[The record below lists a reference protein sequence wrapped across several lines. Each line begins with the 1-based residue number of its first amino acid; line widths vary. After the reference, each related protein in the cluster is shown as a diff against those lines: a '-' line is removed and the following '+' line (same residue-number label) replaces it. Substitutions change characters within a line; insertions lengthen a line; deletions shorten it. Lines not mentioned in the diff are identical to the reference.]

1 MNEIIRLIGKKE
13 LAKAIAGMES
23 FVYSHPQY
31 HFSEQ
36 IADIRKDY
44 ELMADYWRKG
54 FKDPQREEVY
64 ERLLHRL
71 LLLVVDVMAKER
83 NDQSSLLK
91 NMYDRV
97 NNGKNDWSIDGI
109 RQRLEGYVS
118 DMAMIQLDPEHVRKS
133 KDEQLQELH
142 TQMREDLFDYV
153 LTSGSW
159 NDRQVDAFADLLTSP
174 TIDST
179 DQQLI
184 LSALTLSV
192 MNVFDVS
199 KFKVLAKVYQSSTD
213 EYVRQRAL
221 VGWGLCLVT
230 QSETMG
236 LFPQVREVVDEM
248 GKNQQCREELTELQL
263 QLIYCMDAESDT
275 RKIHEEIMPEL
286 LKNNTF
292 RLTRNGIEEV
302 EDDPME
308 DILDPESS
316 ERRMKTLEENM
327 QKMIDMQRSGADIYF
342 GGFAQMKRHSFFLKT
357 CNWLMP
363 FTPHH
368 PAVSKIWNGVQGKR
382 FLHKMMQTGS
392 FCESDKYSFV
402 LAFDKVVGMLPQ
414 KLLDMLENGEA
425 TMVGGQVEAEERR
438 SPAYIRRIYLQ
449 DIYRFF
455 KLYSYRSLFQN
466 PFEEDYGNKRL
477 KLIFANQLLH
487 GTDFEKCMCEVA
499 AFLIKRRQYEDAK
512 SVLNNY
518 SDRDQDFQYF
528 LLCGTV
534 LLHGESSDS
543 MAEKETIDYFSTAVR
558 LKPDSERALAGYA
571 RAVFNTKDYQKALDA
586 YDRLLLMHEGHKSYQ
601 LNKVICLSNLQR
613 YEEALKILYQMDY
626 ERPDDQ
632 HIQRVMAWT
641 LLGSGKLQ
649 QAGKIY
655 EKLLR
660 TDKPVADDV
669 LNDGLRLWLSG
680 DIMAAEERFSQVA
693 ELRNEP
699 FDVDREFDQET
710 IDLLRWNGISEVEI
724 QLMKE
729 ELAHYSQ
736 G

>member
-1 MNEIIRLIGKKE
+1 
-13 LAKAIAGMES
+13 
-23 FVYSHPQY
+23 
-31 HFSEQ
+31 
-36 IADIRKDY
+36 
-44 ELMADYWRKG
+44 
-54 FKDPQREEVY
+54 
-64 ERLLHRL
+64 
-71 LLLVVDVMAKER
+71 
-83 NDQSSLLK
+83 
-91 NMYDRV
+91 
-97 NNGKNDWSIDGI
+97 
-109 RQRLEGYVS
+109 
-118 DMAMIQLDPEHVRKS
+118 
-133 KDEQLQELH
+133 
-142 TQMREDLFDYV
+142 
-153 LTSGSW
+153 
-159 NDRQVDAFADLLTSP
+159 
-174 TIDST
+174 
-179 DQQLI
+179 
-184 LSALTLSV
+184 
-192 MNVFDVS
+192 
-199 KFKVLAKVYQSSTD
+199 
-213 EYVRQRAL
+213 
-221 VGWGLCLVT
+221 
-230 QSETMG
+230 
-236 LFPQVREVVDEM
+236 
-248 GKNQQCREELTELQL
+248 
-263 QLIYCMDAESDT
+263 
-275 RKIHEEIMPEL
+275 
-286 LKNNTF
+286 
-292 RLTRNGIEEV
+292 
-302 EDDPME
+302 
-308 DILDPESS
+308 
-316 ERRMKTLEENM
+316 
-327 QKMIDMQRSGADIYF
+327 
-342 GGFAQMKRHSFFLKT
+342 
-357 CNWLMP
+357 
-363 FTPHH
+363 
-368 PAVSKIWNGVQGKR
+368 
-382 FLHKMMQTGS
+382 MMQTGS

-512 SVLNNY
+512 SVLNNC

-626 ERPDDQ
+626 ERPDDH

-655 EKLLR
+655 EKLLG